1 MNKTNTKEGTYMS
14 DLNYITEML
23 ELKDKN
29 IKFFENCYHKEKIK
43 GVYHKVFDGILTYQP
58 LCCEKCGVAFDNK
71 FEKHGFITS
80 NIKIPDISG
89 FKTILRLKKQRYL
102 CKHCGKA
109 FTLRDNVTEYGCCI
123 SKNTKLK
130 IANDLRNK
138 ISEKD
143 IAKNNNVSPNT
154 VERVMDSY
162 YDNQKIYKN
171 YLPKVLSFD
180 EFKSVK
186 SADGAMSFHLCNGE
200 TGQTIDIVEDR
211 KLLSLLQYFSYYS
224 FNARKSVKFI
234 VIDMYSP
241 YVSLIK
247 KMFHNAQI
255 IIDTFHLIQL
265 ISRSLNKTRIK
276 AMKNNKAVYNKMKRY
291 WKLILKD
298 RNELDY
304 SKWKKFTCFPHF
316 MTEIDVVNYILDQS
330 AELKATYYK
339 YQELLQSIKEKNYN
353 DFLYAI
359 NNINNNIS
367 DYMKTS
373 IKTLIEFKDNIRN
386 TFNNNYHNGFIEGN
400 NNFIKVLK
408 RIAFGFR
415 SFRRFKARIMICKG
429 LIKIDRKK
437 ANEFTLAL

>member
-1 MNKTNTKEGTYMS
+1 MS
-14 DLNYITEML
+14 ELNYIIEML
-23 ELKDKN
+23 ELKDNN
-29 IKFFENCYHKEKIK
+29 IKFYENCYHKEKIK
-43 GVYHKVFDGILTYQP
+43 GISHKVFEGILTYQP
-58 LCCEKCGVAFDNK
+58 SCCEKCGVLFDDN

-80 NIKIPDISG
+80 NIKIPDVSG

-109 FTLRDNVTEYGCCI
+109 FTLRDNVTEYGCFI
-123 SKNTKLK
+123 SKNTKWK
-130 IANDLRNK
+130 IANELRNK

-154 VERVMDSY
+154 VERIMDSY
-162 YDNQKIYKN
+162 YDTQKLYKN

-211 KLLSLLQYFSYYS
+211 KLLSLIKYFGYYS
-224 FNARKSVKFI
+224 FKARNSVKFI
-234 VIDMYSP
+234 IIDMYSP
-241 YVSLIK
+241 YVSLIQ
-247 KMFHNAQI
+247 KMFPNAQI
-255 IIDTFHLIQL
+255 IIDTFHLVQL
-265 ISRSLNKTRIK
+265 ISRSLNKTRIR
-276 AMKNNKAVYNKMKRY
+276 AMKNNKPAYNKMKRY

-304 SKWKKFTCFPHF
+304 SKWKRYTCFPNL

-330 AELKATYYK
+330 VELKTTYYK
-339 YQELLQSIKEKNYN
+339 YQELLQSIREKNYDN
-353 DFLYAI
+353 FIYAI
-359 NNINNNIS
+359 DNVNNSIS

-373 IKTLIEFKDNIRN
+373 IKTLTEFKDKIYN

-429 LIKIDRKK
+429 LIKINKKK
-437 ANEFTLAL
+437 ANAFALAS